1 MNVRP
6 DDERSGQRAVIRR
19 DHVAGGAFI
28 VAGALVFALSGDLPF
43 GTLAS
48 PGAGMMPKLVLGL
61 LIAFGAI
68 LVARAGESPP
78 FATIDWGD
86 FRHAATVVAVTAVA
100 TGLYTTIG
108 FVLSV
113 SLLLFVLLYFVERR
127 SLFGTL
133 AVSVGIT
140 VGCYF
145 LFGTLLKSPL
155 PPMPFWY

>member
-1 MNVRP
+1 MIARP
-6 DDERSGQRAVIRR
+6 DDERSGRRATIRR
-19 DHVAGGAFI
+19 DQVAGSVFI
-28 VAGALVFALSGDLPF
+28 VAALLVFAMSGDLPF

-78 FATIDWGD
+78 LATIDWGD
-86 FRHAATVVAVTAVA
+86 FRHAATVIAVTAVA

-113 SLLLFVLLYFVERR
+113 SFLLFVLLYFIERR
-127 SLFGTL
+127 SLLSTL
-133 AVSVGIT
+133 AVSIGIT
-140 VGCYF
+140 VGCYL